1 MHKSK
6 YQTLFFQVTK
16 RVAGSIASSL
26 TLSTAV
32 KIDKSNKGSIPKHM
46 QFHRRKK
53 RDCKKVKYK
62 TSDSKHLTVIPA
74 FLLQA

>member
-1 MHKSK
+1 MFN
-6 YQTLFFQVTK
+6 YLFTPCY
-16 RVAGSIASSL
+16 
-26 TLSTAV
+26 T
-32 KIDKSNKGSIPKHM
+32 IDKSNKGSIPKHM

-74 FLLQA
+74 FVWTISSEQQHQCTCMIIDKH